1 MAAHD
6 SLLVT
11 RRFSHLRTRLLLLE
25 QDRVAEL
32 EEKLNKIDRDE
43 TRKLFLGNRR
53 RDKNEER
60 LSVLEDLRGALKSY
74 DDLVERS
81 FRMLLPQPA
90 HPKDV
95 ENLQN
100 WHEANGSIAR
110 SEIAFLERQD
120 DLMSPLSLSSGP
132 EALPAWVERRVTEK
146 LLACL
151 GVSTRHQPLFKT
163 TPSLLRKS
171 SVSKDP
177 LVRIYSRQSTALL
190 TRAIITSMV
199 IILVLLP
206 MIICYRVEE
215 QDARLAIVVTS
226 TALFLFALSLAT
238 GKDRMLEL
246 VVAGATYTTVLVVF
260 ITGPGGGPS

>member
-11 RRFSHLRTRLLLLE
+11 RRFSHLRTRLFLLE

-74 DDLVERS
+74 DDIVERS

-110 SEIAFLERQD
+110 SEIAFLKRQD
-120 DLMSPLSLSSGP
+120 DLMSPSSLSSGP
-132 EALPAWVERRVTEK
+132 EELPAWIERRVTEK

-151 GVSTRHQPLFKT
+151 G
-163 TPSLLRKS
+163 LRKS